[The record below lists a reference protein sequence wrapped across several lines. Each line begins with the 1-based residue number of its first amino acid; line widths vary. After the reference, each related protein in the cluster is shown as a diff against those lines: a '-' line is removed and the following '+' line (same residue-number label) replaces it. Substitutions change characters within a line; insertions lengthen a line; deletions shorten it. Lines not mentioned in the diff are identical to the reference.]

1 METPVQITFRNLTPS
16 EYLEAEIRERAARL
30 DTYYERILECRV
42 LVELPH
48 RHHRRG
54 NRFHVRIELKVP
66 GEDIVVTQEPSP
78 GPAIDNAETEDVAL
92 ALRKA
97 EEAVPVHKYASVAV
111 REAFDVARRR
121 LQDYARR
128 QRGAVKVRAV

>member
-1 METPVQITFRNLTPS
+1 MDTTVQITFRNLSPS
-16 EYLEAEIRERAARL
+16 EPLEAEIRDRVARL
-30 DTYYERILECRV
+30 RTYYDAIMECRV

-54 NRFHVRIELKVP
+54 NHFRVRIDLKVP
-66 GEDIVVTQEPSP
+66 GEDIVATHEPSTERSP
-78 GPAIDNAETEDVAL
+78 EDPAGEDVSL
-92 ALRKA
+92 TLKKA
-97 EEAVPVHKYASVAV
+97 SEIQPVHKYANVAV

-121 LQDYARR
+121 LQDYASR